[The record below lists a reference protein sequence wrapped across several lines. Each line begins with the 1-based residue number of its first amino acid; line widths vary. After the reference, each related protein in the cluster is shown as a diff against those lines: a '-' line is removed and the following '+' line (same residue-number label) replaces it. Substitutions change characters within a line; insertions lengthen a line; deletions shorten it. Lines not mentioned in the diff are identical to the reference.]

1 MASTLPLCQIPHLI
15 PYFTPIPLQFYEETA
30 TVAFIR
36 LSITERRVFPS
47 DGALSLEDE
56 WNRYVKKLRDDLQA
70 AGGRG
75 QGG

>member
-1 MASTLPLCQIPHLI
+1 VSNTASYPLLHT
-15 PYFTPIPLQFYEETA
+15 YTLQFYEDTA
-30 TVAFIR
+30 NVAFI
-36 LSITERRVFPS
+36 LTERRVFPS

-75 QGG
+75 QGE